1 MSPAIF
7 ESYRAV
13 DELRMA
19 RRLLC
24 GLGMNNKT
32 LASIDLDA
40 LDLVTGGADQG
51 QAPQDL
57 GTKLPRYMSKAIK
70 RYMRENAGS
79 PGLQVVHQNGKSV
92 IKYGSGTTTCGSR
105 DCFNKPD

>member
-1 MSPAIF
+1 
-7 ESYRAV
+7 
-13 DELRMA
+13 MA

-24 GLGMNNKT
+24 GLGMNKHT
-32 LASIDLDA
+32 TFASIDLDA
-40 LDLVTGGADQG
+40 LNVVTGGADQG

-79 PGLQVVHQNGKSV
+79 PDLQVVHRDGKSF
-92 IKYGSGTTTCGSR
+92 IKYGPGTTSCVDGSR
-105 DCFNKPD
+105 DCYNRPD